1 MRKFLLTMR
10 AVGWLLALLVA
21 GPAQA
26 DEVTVTVLDRD
37 GEPVSGVAVYLEDTA
52 TRASSGRGQTAV
64 MDQVD
69 TRFVPHL
76 LVVQKGT
83 LVEFPNSDP
92 IAHHVYSFSQPN
104 DFQLPLYKGDVHE
117 PIAFDHPGLVT
128 LGCNIHDQMLAYILI
143 VDGPVFGMTNEAGQ
157 VTFDSPDSADATV
170 SIWSPR
176 IRPRGETLTLDASKA
191 EVVFQLQGRLRPP
204 HDSERG
210 GVEWS
215 DY

>member
-10 AVGWLLALLVA
+10 VVGCLLAPLFA
-21 GPAQA
+21 APAPA
-26 DEVTVTVLDRD
+26 DEMTVTVLDRD
-37 GEPVSGVAVYLEDTA
+37 GEPIPGVAVYLEDAA
-52 TRASSGRGQTAV
+52 TPASSGRGRTAV

-157 VTFDSPDSADATV
+157 VTLDSPASAGATV

-176 IRPRGETLTLDASKA
+176 IRPRGETLTLDASTA

-204 HDSERG
+204 HDSDRG